1 VEWRNRDPR
10 LARKKKALEALE
22 LRNLDHRE
30 LRPQIPNSERVE
42 LMKATV
48 SGVQKPR
55 YEVRRVC
62 LLVAQSDVTYN
73 RRGC

>member
-1 VEWRNRDPR
+1 M
-10 LARKKKALEALE
+10 ALQALE

-30 LRPQIPNSERVE
+30 LKSQIANSERVE

-48 SGVQKPR
+48 FGVQKPR

-62 LLVAQSDVTYN
+62 LLVEQRDVTYI
-73 RRGC
+73 RGSC